1 MKPIIDVSHHQD
13 PDKIDYDLLCSQISG
28 VIIRAAYGSR
38 SDTAVEKHYEEFK
51 KRNMPIGF
59 YQFVTENMSVQ
70 SQVDKLKSVL
80 SGKVYPMGLWTDVEL
95 EAGATPLKKQTV
107 HEYIRLTELQVAPI
121 EGIYTS
127 KYYWSLI
134 MGGAYYTNKRLWVAA
149 YGYNSPPIPTGWSDY
164 WMWQYTSSNY
174 MSGYAGKLDTNR
186 FRYSETEFQ
195 NWISG
200 VELPE
205 PPAPSAPL
213 SKLYKPCPQWCYVS
227 QTFGANPG
235 WYPTSKGHNGVDYG
249 FNYQVGHPI
258 YAAADGVVEVSRD
271 DKTGYGRHIRIR
283 HSHGVT
289 IYGHLL
295 QRHVQ
300 VGAIVKAKQII
311 GLNGGLPS
319 DPYAG
324 NSTGAH
330 LHFEYRL
337 DIPAPQVPG
346 GYVYNAIDTLPITVD
361 HEEWS
366 QGDPMLYKI
375 KVIIYALNVRSGVGT
390 QFPVLRTVKAGTIFD
405 VYEEVNGWLRVGIN
419 EWVMGLP
426 AYVEKIPGSET
437 DRRVDILWESHP
449 ELHSEL

>member
-1 MKPIIDVSHHQD
+1 MKPIIDISHHQD
-13 PDKIDYDLLCSQISG
+13 PDKINYDLLAGEVSG
-28 VIIRAAYGSR
+28 VLLRIAYGSR
-38 SDTAVEKHYEEFK
+38 ADTAVEKHYSEFLS
-51 KRNMPIGF
+51 RNVPIGF
-59 YQFVTENMSVQ
+59 YQFITEYMPVQ
-70 SQVDKLKSVL
+70 EQINRLKSAL
-80 SGKVYPMGLWTDVEL
+80 AGKLYPMGLWADIEL
-95 EAGATPLKKQTV
+95 EAGATPLRKQTV
-107 HEYIRLTELQVAPI
+107 HEYIRLVELQVAPI

-127 KYYWSLI
+127 KYCWSVI
-134 MGGAYYTNKRLWVAA
+134 MGGAYYTSKKLWVAA
-149 YGYNSPPIPTGWSDY
+149 YGYNVPPLPTGWTDY
-164 WMWQYTSSNY
+164 WLWQHTSSNRLPGY
-174 MSGYAGKLDTNR
+174 SGNLDTNR
-186 FRYSETEFQ
+186 FRYGKTEFQ
-195 NWISG
+195 NWLSG
-200 VELPE
+200 EE
-205 PPAPSAPL
+205 QPAPIAPTAPL

-235 WYPTSKGHNGVDYG
+235 WYPTSKGHNGIDYG

-300 VGAIVKAKQII
+300 VGAFVKAKQII

-324 NSTGAH
+324 FSTGAH

-405 VYEEVNGWLRVGIN
+405 VYEEVNGWLRVGVN

-426 AYVEKIPGSET
+426 TYVEKIPGSEK
-437 DRRVDILWESHP
+437 DRRIDILWEAHP
-449 ELHSEL
+449 ELHE